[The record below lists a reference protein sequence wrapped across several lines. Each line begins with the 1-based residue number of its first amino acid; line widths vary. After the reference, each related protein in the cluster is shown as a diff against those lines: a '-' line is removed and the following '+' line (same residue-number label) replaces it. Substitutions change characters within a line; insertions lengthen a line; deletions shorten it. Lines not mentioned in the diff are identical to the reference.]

1 MFPTLGGRSS
11 GLQTTSA
18 SQVDEGSLRANI
30 GIHHRVFWA
39 WAIGRMISTPEGHVR
54 VSALAALAFALS
66 QVACTP
72 ATVAVSGGAAGGVA
86 ASQERG
92 FSTAVQD
99 QGIRLNINERLFA
112 TDIELFSDVGL
123 QVQEGRVL
131 LTGNVQRPEHRV
143 EAARLVWEVPGV
155 REVYNEIQVRDEQ
168 DVIDSGRDEWIIL
181 QIKTDLLLD
190 SEVSAVNYSVESVN
204 QIVYLIGIAR
214 DRDELDRV
222 VRYAKDVPYVR
233 GVVNYVRLA
242 DSVSG

>member
-1 MFPTLGGRSS
+1 M
-11 GLQTTSA
+11 
-18 SQVDEGSLRANI
+18 RANI

-72 ATVAVSGGAAGGVA
+72 ATIAVSGGAAGGVA

>member
-1 MFPTLGGRSS
+1 M
-11 GLQTTSA
+11 
-18 SQVDEGSLRANI
+18 
-30 GIHHRVFWA
+30 
-39 WAIGRMISTPEGHVR
+39 
-54 VSALAALAFALS
+54 
-66 QVACTP
+66 ACTP
-72 ATVAVSGGAAGGVA
+72 ATIAVSGGAAGGVA

-112 TDIELFSDVGL
+112 TDIELFSDDGL

-131 LTGNVQRPEHRV
+131 LTGTVQRPEHRV